1 MLRSSS
7 APPTTIRHLRFRLA
21 VSSKSVS
28 RQLRDAVFP
37 QFVAAGSW
45 AIARIGAVNSALLI
59 IGGQMV
65 GRREGGS
72 TQ

>member
-1 MLRSSS
+1 
-7 APPTTIRHLRFRLA
+7 
-21 VSSKSVS
+21 
-28 RQLRDAVFP
+28 VFP

-65 GRREGGS
+65 RRREGGG